1 MLTLI
6 LARARNGAI
15 GLANGLPWH
24 LPEDLAHFKRATMGA
39 TLLMGRRTWESIG
52 RPLPGRTMVVLS
64 RRSTVPT
71 DLPLPTDA
79 ALPARPGSAPT
90 AAAGREAPPSPAVHQ
105 AASLDEAIATYAAD
119 GRELFVIGGADLYR
133 QALSKADRILLTEI
147 DTEPEA
153 DTFFDA
159 SFADGWDTISEQAHV
174 AADGTRLTWLDL
186 RRRRAA

>member
-52 RPLPGRTMVVLS
+52 RPLPGRTLVVLS
-64 RRSTVPT
+64 RRSP
-71 DLPLPTDA
+71 PAPA
-79 ALPARPGSAPT
+79 ADGAGSA
-90 AAAGREAPPSPAVHQ
+90 GPSPAVRHE
-105 AASLDEAIATYAAD
+105 SDLDAAIASHGGE

-133 QALSKADRILLTEI
+133 QALPKADRILLTEI
-147 DTEPEA
+147 DSEPA
-153 DTFFDA
+153 GDTFFE
-159 SFADGWDTISEQAHV
+159 ADFSEGWDTVSREERI
-174 AADGTRLTWLDL
+174 AADGTRFAWLDL
-186 RRRRAA
+186 RRR